1 MKNVKEY
8 ENVKD
13 MVIDVSNK
21 RRNQTIFIKKY
32 KEEKETRY
40 ENITYDKLLKDIQA
54 FGTGLYKLG
63 LKDKRVAVIGRNR
76 YEWIIA
82 HLGVLLGGMVS
93 VPLDKELKID
103 ELENSLIRSEVE
115 AIVFDEKYVE
125 LIEELK
131 QRGNTKIKEYIC
143 MSEMSEYRSVDM
155 LIKDGQKYL
164 KSGYKDYLNCKIDK
178 NKMSILL
185 FTSGTTSKSKAVML
199 SQKNIASNIYA
210 LQLSEDFYDTDV
222 NIAFL
227 PFHHIFGQTGMLLM
241 IITGVKTVFTDG
253 LRYISQNFKEYGVS
267 VFVGVPILI
276 EAIYNNVWQQIR
288 KQGKEKLVRRL
299 IKVSNILLKVKIDIR
314 RKLFKNII
322 DGLGGKLRFV
332 ISGGAPIDKKIEQGF
347 RDLGIEVAAGYGL
360 TETSPVIAAQTSTAK
375 IPGSVGVAMPNVNIE
390 IINKDENQIGEIIV
404 SGPNVM
410 LGYYR
415 DEEKNNEVLKDGY
428 FYTGDLGYIDAK
440 GNLFITGRKKDMIV
454 LKNGKKIFPDE
465 IETVVNRMEIV
476 KESMVFGLPD
486 KNDPSDIQ
494 VAIKIV
500 YDDDIR
506 KKEYAGLT
514 DEEFREKIWGEIKKI
529 NQTFPMYKY
538 IKHMILTDEELIKT
552 TTKKIKR
559 KEELDKI
566 LSKM

>member
-8 ENVKD
+8 ENIKD
-13 MVIDVSNK
+13 MVIDVSSK

-54 FGTGLYKLG
+54 FGTDLYKLG

-76 YEWIIA
+76 YEWIVA
-82 HLGVLLGGMVS
+82 HLSVLLGGMVS

-103 ELENSLIRSEVE
+103 ELENSLIRSEAE

-143 MSEMSEYRSVDM
+143 MSEMAEYRSVDM

-241 IITGVKTVFTDG
+241 IINGVKTVFTDG

-288 KQGKEKLVRRL
+288 KQRKEKLVRLL

-347 RDLGIEVAAGYGL
+347 RDLGIEVATGYGL

-410 LGYYR
+410 LGYYK
-415 DEEKNNEVLKDGY
+415 DEEKTNEVLKDGH

-465 IETVVNRMEIV
+465 IETVVNRLEIV

-500 YDDDIR
+500 YDDNIR

>member
-8 ENVKD
+8 ENIKD
-13 MVIDVSNK
+13 MVIDVSSK

-82 HLGVLLGGMVS
+82 HLGILLGGMVS

-103 ELENSLIRSEVE
+103 ELENSLIRSEAE

-143 MSEMSEYRSVDM
+143 MSEMAEYRSVDM

-199 SQKNIASNIYA
+199 SHKNIASNIYA

-465 IETVVNRMEIV
+465 IETVVNRLEIV

>member
-8 ENVKD
+8 ENVKE
-13 MVIDVSNK
+13 MVIDVSSK

-63 LKDKRVAVIGRNR
+63 LKDKRIAVIGRNR

-143 MSEMSEYRSVDM
+143 MSEMAEYRSVDM

-199 SQKNIASNIYA
+199 SHKNIASNIYA

-390 IINKDENQIGEIIV
+390 IVNKDENQIGEIIV

-410 LGYYR
+410 LGYYK
-415 DEEKNNEVLKDGY
+415 DEEKTNEVLKDGH

-506 KKEYAGLT
+506 KKKYAGLT

>member
-1 MKNVKEY
+1 MKNIKEY
-8 ENVKD
+8 ENIKD
-13 MVIDVSNK
+13 MVIDVSSK

-54 FGTGLYKLG
+54 FGTDLYKLG
-63 LKDKRVAVIGRNR
+63 LRDKRVAVIGRNR
-76 YEWIIA
+76 YEWIVA
-82 HLGVLLGGMVS
+82 HLSVLLGGMVS

-125 LIEELK
+125 LIEKLK

-143 MSEMSEYRSVDM
+143 MSEIPEYRSVDM

-164 KSGYKDYLNCKIDK
+164 RSGYKDYLNCKIDK

-241 IITGVKTVFTDG
+241 IINGVKTVFTDG

-288 KQGKEKLVRRL
+288 KQRKEKLVRLL

-347 RDLGIEVAAGYGL
+347 RDLGIEVATGYGL

-410 LGYYR
+410 LGYYK
-415 DEEKNNEVLKDGY
+415 DEEKTNEVLKDGH

-465 IETVVNRMEIV
+465 IETVVNRLEIV

-500 YDDDIR
+500 YDDNIR

>member
-8 ENVKD
+8 ENIKD
-13 MVIDVSNK
+13 MVIDVSSK

-54 FGTGLYKLG
+54 FGTDLYKLG

-103 ELENSLIRSEVE
+103 ELENSLIRSEAE

-143 MSEMSEYRSVDM
+143 MSEMAEYRSVDM

-241 IITGVKTVFTDG
+241 IINGVKTVFTDG

-415 DEEKNNEVLKDGY
+415 DEEKNNEVLKGGY

>member
-8 ENVKD
+8 ENIKD
-13 MVIDVSNK
+13 MVIDVSSK

-54 FGTGLYKLG
+54 FGTDLYKLG

-76 YEWIIA
+76 YEWIVA
-82 HLGVLLGGMVS
+82 HLSVLLGGMVS

-103 ELENSLIRSEVE
+103 ELENSLIRSEAE

-143 MSEMSEYRSVDM
+143 MSEMAEYRSVDM

-241 IITGVKTVFTDG
+241 IINGVKTVFTDG

-410 LGYYR
+410 LGYYK
-415 DEEKNNEVLKDGY
+415 DEEKTNEVLKDGH

-465 IETVVNRMEIV
+465 IETVVNRLEIV

>member
-13 MVIDVSNK
+13 MVIDVSSK

-82 HLGVLLGGMVS
+82 HLGILLGGMVS

-143 MSEMSEYRSVDM
+143 MSEMAEYRSVDM

-199 SQKNIASNIYA
+199 SHKNIASNIYA